1 MTNLPDKIPDKLL
14 KYGKSKKGNFQIV
27 DTIAVPHPYCLT
39 PKHIQEAADN
49 FGGIM
54 GEAAMQSADDKGIY
68 CYTCRSINKRHG
80 DPILTFK
87 QHELALLVACYA
99 DMQIPKFKKEA
110 QTFLKSIAKM
120 VEEDKYAGF
129 TFLKKF

>member
-1 MTNLPDKIPDKLL
+1 MEEVKQEKLL
-14 KYGKSKKGNFQIV
+14 KYGKSKKGNFQVI

-39 PKHIQEAADN
+39 PKHVVEAADN

-68 CYTCRSINKRHG
+68 CYSCRTNNRRHG
-80 DPILTFK
+80 DPILKYK
-87 QHELALLVACYA
+87 QHELALLVACYEN
-99 DMQIPKFKKEA
+99 MEEVKFKKEV
-110 QTFLKSIAKM
+110 QHYLKSIAKM